1 MKLNLIRRICA
12 MAALS
17 AVALTGVIVSADP
30 LPVPEPLTPR
40 LSLYPSVTIVGPLTG
55 ETVTYG
61 IFVWV
66 NEMPDKYIVK
76 LKIMET
82 GKTFNVAVD
91 SCVPGGNCHLEF
103 GNVPFLSQ
111 LRDGQ
116 SLRWQ
121 VVARYGADKV
131 KSTPQTVT
139 MDTVN
144 APTQLSPANG
154 QELLPVHQL
163 VWDHTPANMYY
174 TLFVKNGAGK
184 VIIKHTL
191 SYYSCNV
198 VCAVNPYLLADLNA
212 KTTYR
217 WTVRAEGGYGQ
228 KIESAKQT
236 FKTPIGKTW

>member
-1 MKLNLIRRICA
+1 MKLNSIRRIC
-12 MAALS
+12 MLTALS
-17 AVALTGVIVSADP
+17 ALALTGAVVSADP
-30 LPVPEPLTPR
+30 LPLPETPTPR
-40 LSLYPSVTIVGPLTG
+40 LSLYPPVSIVGPLTG
-55 ETVTYG
+55 ETVTHG
-61 IFVWV
+61 IFFWV
-66 NEMPDKYIVK
+66 NEMPDTYIVK

-82 GKTFNVAVD
+82 GKTFSVAVD

-121 VVARYGADKV
+121 VVAKYGEDKV
-131 KSTPQTVT
+131 KSAPQTVT

-163 VWDHTPANMYY
+163 IWNHSPANVLY
-174 TLFVKNGAGK
+174 TLFVKNGAGE

-198 VCAVNPYLLADLNA
+198 VCAVNPYLLADLKA
-212 KTTYR
+212 KTTYS
-217 WTVRAEGGYGQ
+217 WTVRAGGGYGETI
-228 KIESAKQT
+228 KSAKQT